1 MVSPLLPAWGL
12 ARSLLPAV
20 ARLPESLLSGLG
32 SLLGGASETTD
43 RDPDFSGDDAL
54 VAQIAVQDP
63 TVRAA
68 VLREIDRRLS
78 DDVPE
83 DAATTARL
91 ERLRELLR
99 RLEAEQA
106 PPPAEPTGDVERDFS
121 GEPELPPPSRAPTV
135 AVAPVPA
142 APIAR
147 PADPP
152 AAAVV
157 VAKDL
162 PDPVRAVGGAAAP
175 PAPPASAAPAAAE
188 AAGLA
193 NAELVDRILRASRLV
208 QSRGISRLRLVLD
221 PPELGEVRLDLS
233 LRGNVVHGAF
243 QADAP
248 GAAEALGSRLSE
260 LKAALEKRG
269 LRVGELSVSA
279 AGADPAA
286 PPANPFLASTSLPGN
301 LDLKA

>member
-1 MVSPLLPAWGL
+1 MVSPLLPALGL

-99 RLEAEQA
+99 RLEAEQT
-106 PPPAEPTGDVERDFS
+106 PPPAEPTADVERDFS
-121 GEPELPPPSRAPTV
+121 GEPEFPPPSRAPAV

-152 AAAVV
+152 TAAAV

-162 PDPVRAVGGAAAP
+162 PEPVRAVSGAAAP
-175 PAPPASAAPAAAE
+175 PAPPASAPPRPRRRRAWRTPSWWTGCCGRRGSCSRAAFRGCAWCW
-188 AAGLA
+188 
-193 NAELVDRILRASRLV
+193 ILRSSARCGWTCRSGATSCTGRSRRTRPARPRPWG
-208 QSRGISRLRLVLD
+208 RG
-221 PPELGEVRLDLS
+221 
-233 LRGNVVHGAF
+233 
-243 QADAP
+243 
-248 GAAEALGSRLSE
+248 
-260 LKAALEKRG
+260 
-269 LRVGELSVSA
+269 
-279 AGADPAA
+279 
-286 PPANPFLASTSLPGN
+286 
-301 LDLKA
+301 